1 MKYILVHV
9 LVLLG
14 CAFVEAQASRNLCN
28 LDRLP
33 ELRDIYNS
41 EVPYLQN
48 LQGFKSEEIDFQWHS
63 TCGEGGYGPIGRV
76 IDGRRTDILPIFA
89 MLGLDQPQI
98 IEDANVHIFS
108 EVTGG
113 WERRIERRNELVI
126 PEGFSNHV
134 TVWPIINL
142 SALIVYLARDDQ
154 MTLESQLQES
164 EFILI
169 ELAKTIRREQDP
181 YRDRD
186 WTTEDLDE
194 EILDSLQATFQGLL
208 NRFGNSSSQLLQAQV
223 TLQDAFAYYQTVVR
237 DITGEHIERLDQ
249 VGFLLMNENQEKVFI
264 TRTDTGEHT
273 DFLDLF

>member
-14 CAFVEAQASRNLCN
+14 CGFVEAQPEFCN
-28 LDRLP
+28 LDHLP
-33 ELRDIYNS
+33 ELGD
-41 EVPYLQN
+41 VLN
-48 LQGFKSEEIDFQWHS
+48 LQRLKDREIEFQWHGI
-63 TCGEGGYGPIGRV
+63 CGEGGYSPIGRV

-89 MLGLDQPQI
+89 ILGLDQPQF

-108 EVTGG
+108 DVMGG
-113 WERRIERRNELVI
+113 MERRIERGNELVI
-126 PEGFSNHV
+126 PEGFSNNV
-134 TVWPIINL
+134 TVWPVINL

-154 MTLESQLQES
+154 MAIESHLQES
-164 EFILI
+164 EFILMG
-169 ELAKTIRREQDP
+169 LAKTMRRELDP
-181 YRDRD
+181 YPDRDRVAD
-186 WTTEDLDE
+186 R
-194 EILDSLQATFQGLL
+194 EIRSSLQDVFQDLL
-208 NRFGNSSSQLLQAQV
+208 ERFGYRNGQLIQAQI

-273 DFLDLF
+273 DFLDMF